1 MCVEIKNST
10 CNSNMSLQNTPHA
23 NRLHIGIFGKV
34 NSGKSTLL
42 NGLTKQSV
50 AIVSD
55 QEGTTTDPVYK
66 AMELHGIGP
75 VVFIDTA
82 GFGDITELG
91 EKRMEKTRLA
101 SLKSDIAIIVFADE
115 DIEEGK
121 AWYHFFKEQ
130 NTKTIL
136 LINDKRIGNVGA
148 IELAIRSF
156 SDEMI
161 LVVDANKEDGIEK
174 VREAI
179 LRNIPEAFDPESIT
193 KGLVKQGDVVVLVM
207 PQDIQAPKGRLILPQ
222 VQTLRDLLD
231 KKAIA
236 VSCTTDM
243 FAQTLTSLQKAPDL
257 IICDSQVF
265 KIIYEMKP
273 KESKLTSFSVLFA
286 DYKGDIESYV
296 KGANAI
302 DLLDANSKVLIAEAC
317 THAPL
322 TEDIGRVKIP
332 RMLKQRFGESLHIDI
347 VSGNDFPDDLSNYDL
362 IIHCGACMFNRKY
375 VLSRIKKA
383 SEAGIPITNY
393 GITIAHIQGILD
405 HISLPKGKE

>member
-1 MCVEIKNST
+1 
-10 CNSNMSLQNTPHA
+10 MSLQHTPHA
-23 NRLHIGIFGKV
+23 NRLHVGIFGKV

-55 QEGTTTDPVYK
+55 KEGTTTDPVYK
-66 AMELHGIGP
+66 AMELHGVGP

-82 GFGDITELG
+82 GFGDLSELG
-91 EKRMEKTRLA
+91 EKRMEKTKLA
-101 SLKSDIAIIVFADE
+101 ALKSDIAIIVFADE

-121 AWYHFFKEQ
+121 TWYHTFKSQ
-130 NTKTIL
+130 QTKTIL
-136 LINDKRIGNVGA
+136 LINDKGTNRVGK

-156 SDEMI
+156 SEDMI
-161 LVVDANKEDGIEK
+161 LVVDAQKEDGIEK
-174 VREAI
+174 VRQAI

-243 FAQTLTSLQKAPDL
+243 FAQTIASLHKEPDL

-265 KIIYEMKP
+265 KTVYEQKP
-273 KESKLTSFSVLFA
+273 KASKLTSFSVLFA
-286 DYKGDIESYV
+286 DYKGDISTYV
-296 KGANAI
+296 EGAKAI
-302 DLLDANSKVLIAEAC
+302 DTLHKNSKVLIAEAC
-317 THAPL
+317 SHAPL
-322 TEDIGRVKIP
+322 TEDIGREKIP
-332 RMLKQRFGESLHIDI
+332 RMLKQKFGESLQVDV
-347 VSGNDFPDDLSNYDL
+347 VSGNNFPEKLTDYDL

-375 VLSRIKKA
+375 VLSRIAKA
-383 SEAGIPITNY
+383 VADGVPMTNY
-393 GITIAHIQGILD
+393 GITIAHLQGIL
-405 HISLPKGKE
+405 HNISLPSEVQHD